1 MKVLFAVN
9 NDKISESVI
18 KKYQA
23 NYKEIISAKNV
34 YYFNAIIKELQ
45 RDKSYDRIVISEDLE
60 PFSNKNYDAMDRF
73 LFDKLDS
80 ISDEASNSEEGEI
93 PIVLICTD
101 RREKGEPILLKMF
114 SIGVYSALIG
124 NDRTIE
130 NVCQLINKPRNK
142 KEAKAYY
149 NIDSEGADYQSEKAE
164 DVSEVEIQ
172 NIINHYKRLGKN
184 EDKYVESFNSIAAQY
199 TEGQLKVIVRFL
211 PLNVRAVLEEKCE
224 KYKQLMVGSVRG
236 KVRENKAVV
245 TKNIKTTKT
254 NHGPK
259 IDLIEQQ
266 LNRPKMT
273 KNVVIPSTVDVNKV
287 KKVYKDPNPIPA
299 IVKEEKTDVA
309 NDIDRIL
316 SSVPENNE
324 NIPEK
329 AEVVEPVKR
338 GRGRPAK
345 PKAEIQE
352 EPVEKKRRGRP
363 RKIVETPTP
372 EVEEVKPI
380 VEEPTESVNLFD
392 LGNDE
397 VEERDFASNDTS
409 NNADIFPEDD
419 SAVLPGLE
427 EDNDD
432 IFETKPKEVVNNSR
446 SDININYNT
455 ANNRD
460 NSTTI
465 KNPEVEPW
473 QDNNSFSR
481 NNINETSIRNTQ
493 YTEPANL
500 SNLLTSDKKIVAF
513 VGTSKNGTSFL
524 VNNLA
529 AMLSAKGIN
538 TAILDLTKN
547 KNAYYIYTQNDENLR
562 NQAFRCIEELRM
574 GNANGINVNKNL
586 TVYTTL
592 PNEDSG
598 IEDYGKVLETLA
610 KNYSLVL
617 MDCDFDTDYNYFASS
632 QEIYLVQTYD
642 ILTIQPLTAFLKEL
656 ADRNILDQNKLRVV
670 INKALKVRSLTEK
683 MIVGGISS
691 YNDPAMSY
699 MKNLFNKDT
708 MKYITIP
715 FEDQTYAKYLEGLV
729 TCEISLNGYSK
740 GLLES
745 LARLGDMV
753 YPLISGKKQYGSRPN
768 YNNYND
774 YNRKNNASQF
784 NSSIDSTLDKMR
796 RNY

>member
-73 LFDKLDS
+73 LFDKLDN

-93 PIVLICTD
+93 PIVLICND
-101 RREKGEPILLKMF
+101 RREKGEPILLKLF

-149 NIDSEGADYQSEKAE
+149 NIGSEGADYQSEKAE

-172 NIINHYKRLGKN
+172 NIINHYKKLGKN
-184 EDKYVESFNSIAAQY
+184 EEKYVESFNSIAAQY

-211 PLNVRAVLEEKCE
+211 PLNVRAVLEERCE
-224 KYKQLMVGSVRG
+224 KYKQLMLGSVKG
-236 KVRENKAVV
+236 KIKENKAVV
-245 TKNIKTTKT
+245 TTNIKTSKQ
-254 NHGPK
+254 NNGPK
-259 IDLIEQQ
+259 IDLITNQ
-266 LNRPKMT
+266 LNKTKMT
-273 KNVVIPSTVDVNKV
+273 SKVVIPSTIDVNKV
-287 KKVYKDPNPIPA
+287 KKVYKDPTPMPEVEA
-299 IVKEEKTDVA
+299 VEEVNNKVE
-309 NDIDRIL
+309 NEINKIL
-316 SSVPENNE
+316 DNNIE
-324 NIPEK
+324 QIKQIE
-329 AEVVEPVKR
+329 EEPVKR
-338 GRGRPAK
+338 KRGRPAK
-345 PKAEIQE
+345 PKAISETQNSE
-352 EPVEKKRRGRP
+352 MPVEKKKRGRP
-363 RKIVETPTP
+363 RKITEIPEIETK
-372 EVEEVKPI
+372 EAEELLPDEDYVSEQPD
-380 VEEPTESVNLFD
+380 EEVNLFD
-392 LGNDE
+392 L
-397 VEERDFASNDTS
+397 
-409 NNADIFPEDD
+409 ADIEEENESRNNEIENEDTQNI
-419 SAVLPGLE
+419 LPGLE
-427 EDNDD
+427 DDNMFSTTQIPQIEQD
-432 IFETKPKEVVNNSR
+432 IFQDKSASRSVVN
-446 SDININYNT
+446 T
-455 ANNRD
+455 
-460 NSTTI
+460 
-465 KNPEVEPW
+465 PVERW
-473 QDNNSFSR
+473 ESEN
-481 NNINETSIRNTQ
+481 RNT
-493 YTEPANL
+493 TEKSIIEKEYVKNE
-500 SNLLTSDKKIVAF
+500 NIGKLLTGDKKIVAF

-562 NQAFRCIEELRM
+562 MQSLKCIEELRA

-586 TVYTTL
+586 SVYTTL
-592 PNEDSG
+592 PDEETG
-598 IEDYGKVLETLA
+598 IDDYSKILETLA

-617 MDCDFDTDYNYFASS
+617 MDCDFNTNYNYFAES

-656 ADRNILDQNKLRVV
+656 ADRNILDQNKLKVV
-670 INKALKVRSLTEK
+670 INKALRVKTLTEK

-715 FEDQTYAKYLEGLV
+715 FEEQTYAKYLESLV
-729 TCEISLNGYSK
+729 TCEISLKGYSK
-740 GLLES
+740 GLLDALEE
-745 LARLGDMV
+745 LGNMV
-753 YPLISGKKQYGSRPN
+753 YPLISAKSQYGSKTN
-768 YNNYND
+768 YNNYNN
-774 YNRKNNASQF
+774 YGRRNNASQF